1 MNKNEEILGRLLT
14 LHPKLID
21 LTLGRIERLLAAL
34 GNPEKKLPPVVHVA
48 GTNGKGS
55 TIAFLRAFLE
65 AAGYRVHVYTSPHLV
80 SFNERI
86 RIGGK
91 IISDD
96 ELANVLEECERA
108 NAGEAITFFEITTA
122 AAFLAFSKHPADIVL
137 LETGLGGRL
146 DATNLIDK
154 PRLTCITQ
162 VAMDHQHFLGE
173 TIEDIMG
180 EKAGILKKGVTCI
193 AANQPSRK
201 GVLALKKAGIDK
213 GAPILWEG
221 RDWFMRSKPDGLLFI
236 ETPNDNKGDNKTEI
250 ALPLPILAGRHQVQN
265 AALAVAMVR
274 GLAPDFDV
282 PSSAIALGL
291 KSVQWP
297 GRLQRLKQGPLVD
310 MVPPNWEIWLDGGH
324 NKAAAEAIS
333 RHTRDW
339 RDKPLWMVFGALDT
353 RDPLEFLKPFEAR
366 VRGLRTVS
374 VPDEENSLNP
384 ETSADIGRQLNMDAG
399 TSVDVGA
406 AIDEIIKSD
415 GTTGGVG
422 GRILICG
429 SLYLAGHVLAENS

>member
-21 LTLGRIERLLAAL
+21 LTLERIQRLLAAL
-34 GNPEKKLPPVVHVA
+34 GNPEKKLPPVVHIA

-55 TIAFLRAFLE
+55 TAAFLRAFLE

-80 SFNERI
+80 NFNERI
-86 RIGGK
+86 CIAGK
-91 IISDD
+91 TISDD
-96 ELANVLEECERA
+96 ELASVLEECEHA
-108 NAGEAITFFEITTA
+108 NAGQPITFFEITTA
-122 AAFLAFSKHPADIVL
+122 AAFLAFSKHPADIVI

-162 VAMDHQHFLGE
+162 VAMDHQHFLGD

-180 EKAGILKKGVTCI
+180 EKAGILKKDVTCI

-201 GVLALKKAGIDK
+201 GVLTLKKAGEEK
-213 GAPILWEG
+213 SAPILWEG
-221 RDWFMRSKPDGLLFI
+221 RDWFMRAKADGLLFTETSGDDKI
-236 ETPNDNKGDNKTEI
+236 EI
-250 ALPLPILAGRHQVQN
+250 SLPLPALVGRHQVQN
-265 AALAVAMVR
+265 AALAVAMAR
-274 GLAPDFDV
+274 QLAPDFDV
-282 PSSAIALGL
+282 SPSAIALGL

-297 GRLQRLKQGPLVD
+297 ARLQHLKQGPLVEKL
-310 MVPPNWEIWLDGGH
+310 PGGWELWLDGGH

-353 RDPLEFLKPFEAR
+353 RPPLEFLKPFEAR
-366 VRGLRTVS
+366 VMGLRAVS
-374 VPDEENSLNP
+374 VPGQENSLNP
-384 ETSADIGRQLNMDAG
+384 ETSVDIAKQLNMDAG
-399 TSVDVGA
+399 ASPDVSS
-406 AIDEIIKSD
+406 AIENIIKSD
-415 GTTGGVG
+415 GGAD

-429 SLYLAGHVLAENS
+429 SLYLAGHVLAKNTQ

>member
-1 MNKNEEILGRLLT
+1 MNKNEEILARLLT

-21 LTLGRIERLLAAL
+21 LTLERIQRLLAAL
-34 GNPEKKLPPVVHVA
+34 GNPEKKLPPVVHIA

-55 TIAFLRAFLE
+55 TTAFLRAFLE

-86 RIGGK
+86 CLGGK
-91 IISDD
+91 IISND

-108 NAGEAITFFEITTA
+108 NAGQPITFFEITTA
-122 AAFLAFSKHPADIVL
+122 AAFLAFSRHPADIVL

-146 DATNLIDK
+146 DATNLVDN

-162 VAMDHQHFLGE
+162 VAMDHQHFLGD

-201 GVLALKKAGIDK
+201 GVLTLKKAGEEK

-221 RDWFMRSKPDGLLFI
+221 RDWFMRLKPDGLLFI

-250 ALPLPILAGRHQVQN
+250 SLPLPALAGRHQVQN
-265 AALAVAMVR
+265 AALAVALAR
-274 GLAPDFDV
+274 GLAPDFDL
-282 PSSAIALGL
+282 PPSAIALGL
-291 KSVQWP
+291 KSVKWP
-297 GRLQRLKQGPLVD
+297 GRLQRLSHGPLVKKLK
-310 MVPPNWEIWLDGGH
+310 PGWEIWLDGGH

-333 RHTRDW
+333 RHTRTW
-339 RDKPLWMVFGALDT
+339 RDKPLWLVFGALDT
-353 RDPLEFLKPFEAR
+353 RNPLEFLKPFEAR
-366 VRGLRTVS
+366 IKGLRTLNI
-374 VPDEENSLNP
+374 PGEKNSLNP
-384 ETSADIGRQLNMDAG
+384 ETSAEVGKQLNMDAG
-399 TSVDVGA
+399 VSSDVGS

-415 GTTGGVG
+415 GGAD
-422 GRILICG
+422 GRILVCG
-429 SLYLAGHVLAENS
+429 SLYLAGQVLTENS